1 MKYYFYRTTNTVNG
15 KFYYG
20 VRHSE
25 NPEKDSYLGS
35 GLVLKEAIQKYGREK
50 FRKDILEYFPSMEK
64 AYEREAEIVTD
75 DLVSNPMCYNVKHG
89 GKGGLLGT
97 TIIHKGQEIRRVCE
111 ISVPKYEALGWVK
124 GYPEETNLARVQA
137 RRGYRHSEET
147 RKKIGEKSAQRKHTE
162 ESKNLMSI
170 KHRGNLSTSGMIW
183 VTNELE
189 DRHIRPEELNVWVEK
204 GYRKGR
210 KKSSIA
216 GFNVNH

>member
-1 MKYYFYRTTNTVNG
+1 MKFYFYRTTNTVNG

-25 NPEKDSYLGS
+25 NPKKDSYLGS
-35 GLVLKEAIQKYGREK
+35 GLILKEAIQKYGREK
-50 FRKDILEYFPSMEK
+50 FRKDILEYFPTMEE
-64 AYEREAEIVTD
+64 AYRREAEIVTD

-97 TIIHKGQEIRRVCE
+97 TIIHRDQKIRRVCE
-111 ISVPKYEALGWVK
+111 ISVPKYEALGWIR

-137 RRGYRHSEET
+137 RKGYRHSEET
-147 RKKIGEKSAQRKHTE
+147 RRKIGEKSAQRKHSE
-162 ESKNLMSI
+162 KSKALMSQ
-170 KHRGNLSTSGMIW
+170 KHLGNRSTAGMIW
-183 VTNELE
+183 ITNEIEDKHILPENLE
-189 DRHIRPEELNVWVEK
+189 LWISR

-210 KKSSIA
+210 KRSSTA

>member
-20 VRHSE
+20 VRHAE

-35 GLVLKEAIQKYGREK
+35 GLVLREAIQKYGKDK

-64 AYEREAEIVTD
+64 AYEREAEVVTEE
-75 DLVSNPMCYNVKHG
+75 LVSNPMCYNVKHG
-89 GKGGLLGT
+89 GKGGLQGT
-97 TIIHKGQEIRRVCE
+97 TIIRRGQTIRRVCE
-111 ISVPKYEALGWVK
+111 ISVSKYEALGWIR

-137 RRGYRHSEET
+137 RKGYKHSEET

-170 KHRGNLSTSGMIW
+170 KHRGNSSTSGMIW

-189 DRHIRPEELNVWVEK
+189 DRHIRPEELNIWIEK

-210 KKSSIA
+210 KKSSTA
-216 GFNVNH
+216 GFSINH